1 MMYENVQIIGCVK
14 VYRLIHA
21 LLEV

>member
-1 MMYENVQIIGCVK
+1 MMCKNVHIIGCVK